1 MIGHSRAS
9 VNKNFG
15 YFKVAKRHN
24 TGDNNPMITINDVAN
39 LAGVSKSTVSRVMTN
54 PSLVKAE
61 TRERVQ
67 RVIRRKHYVPSTIA
81 QNLSGTPT
89 KTVGIVINEM
99 ANFFFVEILEGV
111 DRVLSANGYSLEI
124 YSSQW
129 IAEKESAQIRALIS
143 KRADGVLLAPL
154 SSSSKSIT
162 MLLKAK
168 IPLVVFNCIPDSR
181 RCPYVVSD
189 NFAGGTL
196 VGEYMN
202 TLGARQHIVVSGF
215 EHQTI
220 TDRVN
225 GCLAALKAKRVVRYE
240 NVSTFKDG
248 ESLVPILIKENRIDS
263 IKTALFITNDNVAI
277 GALHKLI
284 ENRIRIPEQVS
295 VIGYDDIKL
304 AKLCKVALTTVSQNA
319 FRLGSTAAEKLLD
332 IISQKAVRTDTV
344 FAPSMIV
351 RESSK

>member
-225 GCLAALKAKRVVRYE
+225 GCLAALKAKRIVRYE
-240 NVSTFKDG
+240 NVSTFEDG